1 MSSGKVH
8 AITSIKAHLGSLDLC
23 AGKKEGPQMGLE
35 FLWLILAVVLGGYVF
50 VLGFLKRFN
59 EWYYVGRLGKT
70 QYPLPPGDMGWP
82 YLGCLP
88 TFLKAFKSN
97 DPDSFIYNLVSK

>member
-70 QYPLPPGDMGWP
+70 QYPLPPGDT
-82 YLGCLP
+82 LGVSQPSSKL
-88 TFLKAFKSN
+88 SN
-97 DPDSFIYNLVSK
+97 LMTLIPSSTILFPSN